1 MTLKQMRYAMAVASF
16 GSIND
21 AARRLYITQ
30 PALTNS
36 LRQLEAELGFSIF
49 LRSRSGIEIT
59 PNGQEFLRQ
68 IRTVVERVDAI
79 SDRFRTSGKECK
91 TLSVSAQHYNFASDA
106 FVRLLQD
113 SGPRYTFTFLE
124 TTTLQVM
131 ENTALGYSELGILYY
146 SKSNESVLFRELKNR
161 ALTFHPLFKTAP
173 HVFLRS
179 GHPLCEKDRLTLN
192 DLEPYP
198 FVLYSQGQESSYN
211 FLEEIIP
218 AADRAQVIYIQ
229 DRSTCY
235 RILEHTDAYSIG
247 TGILAQNSSRS
258 CVLSIPLSGCDEMY
272 IGWIQKNGSVL
283 SPLALQFL
291 DLIQV

>member
-16 GSIND
+16 GSISD
-21 AARRLYITQ
+21 AARHLYVTQ
-30 PALTNS
+30 PTLTNS
-36 LRQLEAELGFSIF
+36 LRQLEAELGFPIF

-68 IRTVVERVDAI
+68 IRTVIERVDAI
-79 SDRFRTSGKECK
+79 EERFTASGKERE

-106 FVRLLQD
+106 FVKLLQE
-113 SGPRYTFTFLE
+113 SGSRYTFTFLE

-146 SKSNESVLFRELKNR
+146 SKGNESVIFRELKSR
-161 ALTFHPLFKTAP
+161 GLAFHPLFETAP

-179 GHPLCEKDRLTLN
+179 GHPLCQRPQLALN

-198 FVLYSQGQESSYN
+198 FVLYSQGQEGSYN

-218 AADRAQVIYIQ
+218 AADRAQIIYIQ

-235 RILEHTDAYSIG
+235 RILEHTDSYSIG
-247 TGILAQNSSRS
+247 TGILAQNSRHSS
-258 CVLSIPLSGCDEMY
+258 VLSIPLSGCDEMY
-272 IGWIQKNGSVL
+272 IGWIQKNGSAL
-283 SPLALQFL
+283 SPLALRFL
-291 DLIQV
+291 ELIQV

>member
-16 GSIND
+16 GSISD
-21 AARRLYITQ
+21 AARHLYITQ

-49 LRSRSGIEIT
+49 LRNRSGIEVT

-68 IRTVVERVDAI
+68 IRTVIERVDAI
-79 SDRFRTSGKECK
+79 SDRFHTSGKERK

-113 SGPRYTFTFLE
+113 SGSRYTFTFLE

-146 SKSNESVLFRELKNR
+146 SKSNESVIFRELKNR
-161 ALTFHPLFKTAP
+161 ALTFHPLFETAP

-179 GHPLCEKDRLTLN
+179 GHPLCEKNRLALN

-247 TGILAQNSSRS
+247 TGILARTPSHS

-272 IGWIQKNGSVL
+272 IGWIQKNGSAL

-291 DLIQV
+291 GLIQV